1 MAAHLP
7 AARFVRWHRRDRWE
21 GGGGG
26 GRRRSRGVSHLCEA
40 KQLGAIKPSFAVGTI
55 QSEDGAGSN
64 IACSAVPF
72 ISTPHEDPVN
82 AMGVV
87 KVKRT
92 VFCRAGSLLMF
103 NIMTAKEKNFS
114 GLSAPLQWIICAATL
129 WLNPCN

>member
-1 MAAHLP
+1 M
-7 AARFVRWHRRDRWE
+7 
-21 GGGGG
+21 GGWWWWQEEE
-26 GRRRSRGVSHLCEA
+26 RGVSHLCEA

-64 IACSAVPF
+64 IACSTVPF
-72 ISTPHEDPVN
+72 ISTPHEDAVN

-87 KVKRT
+87 KVKHT

-103 NIMTAKEKNFS
+103 NIMTANEKNFS
-114 GLSAPLQWIICAATL
+114 GLSAPLQWIIYEARP